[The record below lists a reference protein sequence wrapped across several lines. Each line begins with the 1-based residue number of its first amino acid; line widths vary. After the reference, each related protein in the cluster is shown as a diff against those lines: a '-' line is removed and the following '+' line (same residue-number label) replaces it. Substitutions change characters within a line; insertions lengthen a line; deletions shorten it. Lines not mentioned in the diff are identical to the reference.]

1 MSPEPE
7 IANST
12 SEVANGK
19 SRKGIGGPKTPEGRR
34 RVSAN
39 AVRHGYY
46 AKTEQAMEILKE
58 RVGRSFE
65 ELHAAL
71 RDHFKPT
78 DALED
83 ILVRRIA
90 RAAWRTMLAE
100 AAENAELAIHTGG
113 MPVMTRGYDNMLRNE
128 RLIDIQLH
136 RALFALER
144 KRESH
149 KKLQNKLN
157 LTPLLNSIL

>member
-1 MSPEPE
+1 ME
-7 IANST
+7 
-12 SEVANGK
+12 K
-19 SRKGIGGPKTPEGRR
+19 SRKGIGGPKTAEGKR
-34 RVSAN
+34 RVSTN
-39 AVRHGYY
+39 AVNHGYF
-46 AKTEQAMEILKE
+46 AKTDQAMEILKE

-65 ELHAAL
+65 EVWLDL
-71 RDHFKPT
+71 RDHFAPT

-83 ILVRRIA
+83 LLVRRIA

-100 AAENAELAIHTGG
+100 AAENQELTVTTGG

-144 KRESH
+144 KRESG
-149 KKLQNKLN
+149 KKLKNKLN
-157 LTPLLNSIL
+157 LTPILNSIL